1 LSLYFRTRVRLP
13 PGPQNHFIISIMQ
26 TKTIEKNIKVKLI
39 EWLSTITDS
48 ALRDDV
54 KKSLLVSGGSV
65 TSMFLNEPVNDYDI
79 YFQDINVVKRI
90 AQYYKVKAGEE
101 GYDIEI
107 LDGREKESLVKE
119 LNSSSYLNGEAIDQ
133 NFAKAVS
140 LRNLKSDQIKLFFV
154 SEKGGIKVNEG
165 KENPNYEPMY
175 FSPNA
180 ISLSNNIQIVL
191 RFHGTPEE
199 IHKTF
204 DFIHATNYFTFST
217 GLVLNLSAIE
227 SILTKQLKYQGSQYP
242 VTSIIRAKKFVK
254 RGFNITAGELLKIMY
269 QVSLLDLNNPDVLE
283 EQLIGVDVAY
293 FSLLIDALRGKYAS
307 DPDFKLTTEYFNS
320 LIDKIFN
327 GSDDVD

>member
-1 LSLYFRTRVRLP
+1 
-13 PGPQNHFIISIMQ
+13 MQ

-107 LDGREKESLVKE
+107 FDGREKESLVKE
-119 LNSSSYLNGEAIDQ
+119 LNSSSYLNVKAIDQ

-191 RFHGTPEE
+191 RFHGTHEE

-269 QVSLLDLNNPDVLE
+269 QVSLLDLNNPEVLE

>member
-1 LSLYFRTRVRLP
+1 
-13 PGPQNHFIISIMQ
+13 MQ